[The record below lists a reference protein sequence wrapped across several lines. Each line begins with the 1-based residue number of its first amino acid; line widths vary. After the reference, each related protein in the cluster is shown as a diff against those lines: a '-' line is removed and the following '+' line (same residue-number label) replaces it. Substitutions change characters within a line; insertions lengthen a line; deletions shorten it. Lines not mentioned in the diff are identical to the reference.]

1 MLAKSLFEVFGRVQ
15 LAIALHMNDEAAV
28 DDSCIHCGS
37 ASQTPWTTESS
48 RVGMPKHHQRRE
60 GQGSFYGCVHI
71 NEVSTFDDIE
81 V

>member
-37 ASQTPWTTESS
+37 ASQTPWTIESS
-48 RVGMPKHHQRRE
+48 RVGMPKHL
-60 GQGSFYGCVHI
+60 
-71 NEVSTFDDIE
+71 
-81 V
+81 